1 MFAKDYFNIYWKP
14 VKTNPSALISFKL
27 LIISRNE
34 MLPLPV
40 LYCQQFLDAVPS
52 IVHPVIKY
60 LLLSQLCK
68 IEQCFDN
75 WQTSYYCF
83 YVRVFRSACL
93 FFNPCIFSSC
103 KVFAVLNFCSFCLGF
118 DKCDQSNIT
127 ACNTTQNKKN
137 STLNKYIS

>member
-1 MFAKDYFNIYWKP
+1 MKECLP
-14 VKTNPSALISFKL
+14 R
-27 LIISRNE
+27 IISTFTENLLKPIRVLWSVLNFLWLVE
-34 MLPLPV
+34 MKCFLCRY
-40 LYCQQFLDAVPS
+40 YCQQFLDAVPS
-52 IVHPVIKY
+52 IVQPVIKY

-83 YVRVFRSACL
+83 HVRVFRSACL

-127 ACNTTQNKKN
+127 ACNTTQNKK
-137 STLNKYIS
+137 K